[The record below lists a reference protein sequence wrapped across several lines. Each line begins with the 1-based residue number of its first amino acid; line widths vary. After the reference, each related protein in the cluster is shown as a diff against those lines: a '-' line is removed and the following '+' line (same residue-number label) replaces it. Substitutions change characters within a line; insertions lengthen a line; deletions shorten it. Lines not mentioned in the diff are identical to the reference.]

1 MSILRVLFGNREP
14 NPEWAATLSREGYLR
29 FLAIL
34 RRRLDR
40 ESRPY
45 EIDVKGG
52 AFHFQDEPNKQFG
65 LWNLAQICRKNGG
78 RDWVEIIDEHI
89 NRVTKMQ
96 LSDAEIVERFEDAK
110 HRLFPKL
117 FPLDQPVEGSAAV
130 DVCSAFHVV
139 VCVDLQ
145 QSILGVTMDLAKRW
159 KRTPEELYSIALDN
173 LWKMTRFDPAEFK
186 HSEGHTYIVSD
197 DDNFFVASQALQLNR
212 YLFPEPEW
220 GALLAIPNRHSFLY
234 EPINGPVSPLTVQRL
249 TGLAHTGFVNGPG
262 SITPSLLWY
271 RDGKVVALDVD
282 ENARIVG
289 PDEAIET
296 PLISY

>member
-1 MSILRVLFGNREP
+1 MGIFRSLFGYREP
-14 NPEWAATLSREGYLR
+14 NPEWAATLNREGYLR

-40 ESRPY
+40 EARPY
-45 EIDVKGG
+45 EINVEVGS
-52 AFHFQDEPNKQFG
+52 FHFQDEPNKQFG

-78 RDWVEIIDEHI
+78 RDWVEIIDEHVT
-89 NRVTKMQ
+89 RVMSTKH
-96 LSDAEIVERFEDAK
+96 SDSEFAEKFDDAK
-110 HRLFPKL
+110 HLLLPRLI
-117 FPLDQPVEGSAAV
+117 PLDQPVEGSATI

-145 QSILGVTMDLAKRW
+145 ESILGVTLELAEKW
-159 KRTPEELYSIALDN
+159 ERTPDELYSVALDN
-173 LWKMTRFDPAEFK
+173 LWKMPRFDPAEFK
-186 HSEGHTYIVSD
+186 HSEGHTYIVCD
-197 DDNFFVASQALQLNR
+197 DASFYVASQALQLNR

-234 EPINGPVSPLTVQRL
+234 EPIDGPISPLTVQRL
-249 TGLAHTGFVNGPG
+249 IGLAHSGYVNGPG

-271 RDGKVVALDVD
+271 RDGNIIALNVD

-289 PDEAIET
+289 PEEAKDS